1 MVKLS
6 SAFFATILIAIVYNC
21 FSQTNMMVCSRDK
34 NIYFPYC
41 NDDKSLTTKL
51 DSILNYGATPVCLF
65 FWLDDRPNWESDIN
79 YNIYGKNLGV
89 KIICKDSTN
98 AKFVENTPRY
108 LFIYSRTDSL
118 CLPIILDWVINPNP
132 TIFKNV
138 HFE

>member
-1 MVKLS
+1 MVKLRNV
-6 SAFFATILIAIVYNC
+6 FFATILIAIACNYL
-21 FSQTNMMVCSRDK
+21 SQTNAMECSRDR

-41 NDDKSLTTKL
+41 NDEKLLTTKL
-51 DSILNYGATPVCLF
+51 DSILNCGATPVCLF
-65 FWLDDRPNWESDIN
+65 FWPDDRPNWKSDIN
-79 YNIYGKNLGV
+79 DNIYGKNVGV

-98 AKFVENTPRY
+98 AKFVENSPRY

-132 TIFKNV
+132 TIFKSV